1 MATWIN
7 LKNITL
13 TKESCKAFVQY
24 NIYSP
29 KTSKNILSKQLM
41 EIYALLNS
49 ERLFI

>member
-29 KTSKNILSKQLM
+29 KTSKNIIKTTYGNVCFTEQ
-41 EIYALLNS
+41 
-49 ERLFI
+49 